1 MKIEL
6 LYFKGCSHWEEALEE
21 LRDLLGAKG
30 VGDGIGVIRVSS
42 NDEAERLYFPGSP
55 TIRINGED
63 VEPEAISSGFRLAC
77 RVYEVEGEFLGR
89 PPKEWLDA
97 ALDQAIYE

>member
-1 MKIEL
+1 MKIEF
-6 LYFKGCSHWEEALEE
+6 LYFKGCSHWEAALEE
-21 LRDLLGAKG
+21 LQDLLGAKG
-30 VGDGIGVIRVSS
+30 VEDEIGVVRVSS
-42 NDEAERLYFPGSP
+42 NDEADRLRFPGSP

-63 VEPEAISSGFRLAC
+63 VEPEAPSSGFHLAC

-97 ALDQAIYE
+97 ALDEASS